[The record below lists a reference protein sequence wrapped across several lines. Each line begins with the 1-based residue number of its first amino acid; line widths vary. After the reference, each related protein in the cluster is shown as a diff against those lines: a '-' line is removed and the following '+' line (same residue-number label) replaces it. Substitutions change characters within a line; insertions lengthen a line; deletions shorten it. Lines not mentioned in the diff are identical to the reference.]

1 MTALPPWL
9 DSLFPAG
16 ARRRWIDVGGVRMHV
31 AEWGPPDVDP
41 ARPTVV
47 MIHGNPTWG
56 LLWRKVVA
64 DLLGDGVRVVVPDL
78 IGLGLSD
85 KPPDAEVH
93 RLESHAAWLGRM
105 LDAVVPGPM
114 VLAVQDWGGPIGIL
128 AAAGRQT
135 RVRGLVL
142 LNTVVG
148 PPRPGFKPTTFHR
161 LARLPVIS
169 DLLFRGAGFPQNAMA
184 LAQGDRGS
192 LGSAARRGYRWP
204 LRRWRDRVAPLAL
217 ARMVPDSQRHPS
229 IPALER
235 CQEVVTSFRG
245 PIEIVW
251 GTRDPVLGRVLG
263 HVERLLPAA
272 PVTRTDAG
280 HFLQEE
286 VPGPIAAAIRRV
298 LARVAAA

>member
-9 DSLFPAG
+9 DALFPAG
-16 ARRRWIDVGGVRMHV
+16 AHRRWIDVGGVRMHV
-31 AEWGPPDVDP
+31 AEWGPPDAGP

-64 DLLGDGVRVVVPDL
+64 ELLGDGVRVVVPDL

-114 VLAVQDWGGPIGIL
+114 VLVVQDWGGPIGLL
-128 AAAGRQT
+128 AAASRLT

-169 DLLFRGAGFPQNAMA
+169 DLLFRAAGFPQNAMA
-184 LAQGDRGS
+184 LAQGDRAS

-229 IPALER
+229 IAALER

-298 LARVAAA
+298 LAAS

>member
-9 DSLFPAG
+9 DALFPAG

-31 AEWGPPDVDP
+31 AEWGPPDAGP

-64 DLLGDGVRVVVPDL
+64 ELLGDGVRVVVPDL

-114 VLAVQDWGGPIGIL
+114 VLVVQDWGGPIGLL
-128 AAAGRQT
+128 AAASRLT

-169 DLLFRGAGFPQNAMA
+169 DLLFRAAGFPQNAMA
-184 LAQGDRGS
+184 LAQGDRAS

-229 IPALER
+229 IAALER

-298 LARVAAA
+298 LAAS